1 MMILFETD
9 IFYDSDC
16 LSCFLAVREC
26 GILQKL
32 FSKIIVPA
40 VVAHEIL
47 KKGTPQHIKDNF
59 NDLVKSDFV
68 EVRGMEVGSPEH
80 EIFNDI
86 KRDHEFMGD
95 GEAAVIALT
104 QENGGVIA
112 SNNLK
117 DVKDYV
123 DDYDLNLITTA
134 FILAIAYENH
144 LKTKE
149 ELDKIWKDM
158 INNGRKRSLPRNV
171 NSFTQYYDELYLDD
185 MLFMKLN

>member
-9 IFYDSDC
+9 VFYDSDC

-32 FSKIIVPA
+32 FSEIIVPG

-59 NDLVKSDFV
+59 NDLVKLDFV
-68 EVRGMEVGSPEH
+68 EVRGMEVGSSEH
-80 EIFNDI
+80 ELFNDI
-86 KRDHEFMGD
+86 KRDYEFMGD

-112 SNNLK
+112 SNNLR

-123 DDYDLNLITTA
+123 EDYDLNLITTA

-158 INNGRKRSLPRNV
+158 INNGRKIIAS
-171 NSFTQYYDELYLDD
+171 
-185 MLFMKLN
+185 

>member
-1 MMILFETD
+1 MIILFETTV
-9 IFYDSDC
+9 FYDSDC

-32 FSKIIVPA
+32 FSKVIVPL

-47 KKGTPQHIKDNF
+47 DPGTPQHIRDNF
-59 NDLVKSDFV
+59 NELVNLEFV
-68 EVRGMEVGSPEH
+68 EVRGMELDSPEH
-80 EIFNDI
+80 DLFNDI
-86 KRDHEFMGD
+86 KRNYEFMGA

-112 SNNLK
+112 SNNLR

-134 FILAIAYENH
+134 FILAIAYEKH
-144 LKTKE
+144 IKTKE
-149 ELDKIWKDM
+149 ELDKIWTDM
-158 INNGRKRSLPRNV
+158 INNGRKRSLPRNIS
-171 NSFTQYYDELYLDD
+171 SFTQYYDELYPNECYLWG
-185 MLFMKLN
+185 

>member
-1 MMILFETD
+1 MILFETD
-9 IFYDSDC
+9 VFYDSDC

-32 FSKIIVPA
+32 FSKIIVPG

-59 NDLVKSDFV
+59 NDLVKLDFV
-68 EVRGMEVGSPEH
+68 EVRGMEVGSSEH
-80 EIFNDI
+80 ELFNDI
-86 KRDHEFMGD
+86 KRDYEFMGD

-112 SNNLK
+112 SNNLR

-123 DDYDLNLITTA
+123 EDYDLNLITTA

-158 INNGRKRSLPRNV
+158 
-171 NSFTQYYDELYLDD
+171 
-185 MLFMKLN
+185 